1 MKEYFVG
8 IVSAFAVMAAY
19 KIIQSKK
26 VKERENDIKEMVS
39 RADNDDESS
48 DKDGFCYGKNAI
60 SGNYILLDRKHLM
73 PPHGLIV
80 RS

>member
-26 VKERENDIKEMVS
+26 SKNVKMISKKWYQELIMMMKAQIKTDFVMVRMQYPVIIS
-39 RADNDDESS
+39 CLTES
-48 DKDGFCYGKNAI
+48 I
-60 SGNYILLDRKHLM
+60 
-73 PPHGLIV
+73 
-80 RS
+80 